1 MNTPVLILIGTLSF
15 LMIVAFAKP
24 LQGIFQFLI
33 RAILGGIGIYACQSF
48 GLGLGLAINLVTLST
63 VGVLGL
69 PGFLGLLALI
79 TFL

>member
-15 LMIVAFAKP
+15 LILVAFAKP
-24 LQGIFQFLI
+24 LQGVFQFLV

-48 GLGLGLAINLVTLST
+48 GLGLAINLVTLST